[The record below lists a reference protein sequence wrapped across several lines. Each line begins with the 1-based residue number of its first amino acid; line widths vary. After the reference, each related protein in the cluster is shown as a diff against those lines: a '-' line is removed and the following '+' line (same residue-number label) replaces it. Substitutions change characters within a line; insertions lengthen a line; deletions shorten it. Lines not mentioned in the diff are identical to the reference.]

1 VVAAGASVALL
12 ATRPALRTP
21 AASHTGGRAL
31 RHVAD
36 SSGDGVRGAV
46 GSFRDGAGWIAERR
60 RDLVL
65 DHAGEDLWREGGAGQ
80 HIGPVDVDER
90 DAVAAL
96 GVTLPTVPAGL
107 TGLIPLAPERS
118 RWRGGSLGSSGWLS
132 PDSVQVMP
140 TGRTQR
146 DVRPVCLSGSHE
158 CVSMGSVTTD
168 FEADLSPGELALLQD
183 AETDDVSFVWVLIDL
198 GLRENPPSSPD
209 WRPGSSEI
217 ESAFRALERLQS
229 RGLIDVGRL
238 EYVDGGPPGRVTPLR
253 HVAEPLAA
261 VRQRV
266 EAEIASARRPDDWE
280 FSCWVVATRTT

>member
-1 VVAAGASVALL
+1 
-12 ATRPALRTP
+12 
-21 AASHTGGRAL
+21 
-31 RHVAD
+31 
-36 SSGDGVRGAV
+36 
-46 GSFRDGAGWIAERR
+46 
-60 RDLVL
+60 
-65 DHAGEDLWREGGAGQ
+65 
-80 HIGPVDVDER
+80 
-90 DAVAAL
+90 
-96 GVTLPTVPAGL
+96 
-107 TGLIPLAPERS
+107 
-118 RWRGGSLGSSGWLS
+118 
-132 PDSVQVMP
+132 
-140 TGRTQR
+140 
-146 DVRPVCLSGSHE
+146 
-158 CVSMGSVTTD
+158 MGSVTTD
-168 FEADLSPGELALLQD
+168 SEADLSPGELALLQD